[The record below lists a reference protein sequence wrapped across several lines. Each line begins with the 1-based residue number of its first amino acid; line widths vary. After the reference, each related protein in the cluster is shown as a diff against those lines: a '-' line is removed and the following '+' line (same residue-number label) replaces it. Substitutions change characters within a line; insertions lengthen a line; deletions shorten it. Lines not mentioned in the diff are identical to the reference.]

1 MSRDSRQ
8 GFEFSQ
14 LNSLLSRAFSWQDK
28 NMKIKNQRN
37 YQWIF
42 DILMN
47 LLRYFGDLLI
57 FNKFVLSA
65 KWWTLQC
72 FMATLRSFM
81 YIRKSNGPNTDPWE
95 TPLEMV
101 DIFELKPLIETNC
114 FWSVK
119 YDSNHSF
126 DIPLTP

>member
-1 MSRDSRQ
+1 MSCNSQQ

-14 LNSLLSRAFSWQDK
+14 LNSLLSRPFSQDK

-65 KWWTLQC
+65 K
-72 FMATLRSFM
+72 
-81 YIRKSNGPNTDPWE
+81 
-95 TPLEMV
+95 
-101 DIFELKPLIETNC
+101 
-114 FWSVK
+114 
-119 YDSNHSF
+119 
-126 DIPLTP
+126 